1 MSAVTNP
8 AKVTASDRLGFS
20 LFVAAILH
28 AIFILGLGFG
38 LPFARDF
45 NSASMLEVTM
55 VLTKTHQEPT
65 DAEHIASENQI
76 ASGSTDQENQ
86 PSAPFTGTSLDDS
99 RGIAQTQSSAMSSP
113 ASELN
118 EQHEQ
123 HEQHEQLIIQ
133 NDAPTSV
140 FASEATETPEQSSLD
155 YQEKISEQQLELAKL
170 VAELRQEENDYA
182 KRPRVNYIDTLS
194 AKTATEATYVREWV
208 EKVER
213 VGNLNYPDE
222 VRNNHLSGTLILSVL
237 LNHDGT
243 VEFMEVRSSAGKSM
257 LDESA
262 KRIVNIASPYQSFPP
277 EMHENYD
284 QLMITRTW
292 LFGKDNTLLTQ

>member
-1 MSAVTNP
+1 MSTVINP
-8 AKVTASDRLGFS
+8 VQVTASDRLGFS

-28 AIFILGLGFG
+28 AIIILGLGFG

-45 NSASMLEVTM
+45 NAASMLEVTM
-55 VLTKTHQEPT
+55 VLTKTHQEPV
-65 DAEHIASENQI
+65 DAEHIASENQL

-86 PSAPFTGTSLDDS
+86 PAAPFTGSSLNNHS
-99 RGIAQTQSSAMSSP
+99 GISPILSSAP
-113 ASELN
+113 ASPTSEQS
-118 EQHEQ
+118 EQHE
-123 HEQHEQLIIQ
+123 ELIIQ
-133 NDAPTSV
+133 SDAQSSV
-140 FASEATETPEQSSLD
+140 FINQTTDTPD
-155 YQEKISEQQLELAKL
+155 NPNINYQGKISQQQLELAKL

-194 AKTATEATYVREWV
+194 AKTATEATYVQEWV

-237 LNHDGT
+237 INHDGS
-243 VEFMEVRSSAGKSM
+243 VELMEVRSSAGKSL

-262 KRIVNIASPYQSFPP
+262 KRIVNIASPYQPFPP
-277 EMHENYD
+277 EMREDYD

>member
-8 AKVTASDRLGFS
+8 AQVTASDRLGFS

-118 EQHEQ
+118 
-123 HEQHEQLIIQ
+123 EQHEQLIIQ

>member
-1 MSAVTNP
+1 MSAVVNTVQ
-8 AKVTASDRLGFS
+8 VTASDRLGFS
-20 LFVAAILH
+20 LFIAAILH
-28 AIFILGLGFG
+28 AILILGLGFG
-38 LPFARDF
+38 IPFARDL

-55 VLTKTHQEPT
+55 VLTKTHQEPD
-65 DAEHIASENQI
+65 DAKHIASENQM

-86 PSAPFTGTSLDDS
+86 PSAPFSGSS
-99 RGIAQTQSSAMSSP
+99 FNQNIGIAQNQTVQSSPPITTSDI
-113 ASELN
+113 
-118 EQHEQ
+118 
-123 HEQHEQLIIQ
+123 QHEQLIAQ
-133 NDAPTSV
+133 QEAATRVFVNDV
-140 FASEATETPEQSSLD
+140 KDIPEQV
-155 YQEKISEQQLELAKL
+155 YPNTENKITEQQQELAKL

-213 VGNLNYPDE
+213 IGNLNYPDE
-222 VRNNHLSGTLILSVL
+222 VRNLGLSGTLILSVL

-243 VEFMEVRSSAGKSM
+243 VELMEIRASAGKSV

-262 KRIVNIASPYQSFPP
+262 KRIVNYASPFQPFPA
-277 EMHENYD
+277 EMRDDYD

>member
-1 MSAVTNP
+1 MSAVMDP
-8 AKVTASDRLGFS
+8 AQVTASDRLGFS
-20 LFVAAILH
+20 IFVAVILH

-45 NSASMLEVTM
+45 NAASMLEVTM
-55 VLTKTHQEPT
+55 VLTKTHQEPIN
-65 DAEHIASENQI
+65 AEHIASENQI

-99 RGIAQTQSSAMSSP
+99 KGIAQTQSSAMSSP

-123 HEQHEQLIIQ
+123 LIVQ
-133 NDAPTSV
+133 NEAPTNV
-140 FASEATETPEQSSLD
+140 FANEATETPDQPNLN

-170 VAELRQEENDYA
+170 VAELRQEESDYA

-237 LNHDGT
+237 INHDGT
-243 VEFMEVRSSAGKSM
+243 VELMEVRSSAGKSL

-277 EMHENYD
+277 EMHDNYD

-292 LFGKDNTLLTQ
+292 LFGKDNTLVTE

>member
-1 MSAVTNP
+1 MSAVVNT
-8 AKVTASDRLGFS
+8 VQITASDRLGFS
-20 LFVAAILH
+20 LFIAAILH
-28 AIFILGLGFG
+28 AILILGLGFG

-55 VLTKTHQEPT
+55 VLTKTHQEPI
-65 DAEHIASENQI
+65 DAKHIASENQL

-86 PSAPFTGTSLDDS
+86 PSAPFSGSS
-99 RGIAQTQSSAMSSP
+99 FNQNIGIAQKQTTQSSTPLTKAD
-113 ASELN
+113 
-118 EQHEQ
+118 EQHEP
-123 HEQHEQLIIQ
+123 LIALQ
-133 NDAPTSV
+133 EASTRVFVNDAQ
-140 FASEATETPEQSSLD
+140 ETPEQLSQNTQD
-155 YQEKISEQQLELAKL
+155 KVSEQQLELAKL

-213 VGNLNYPDE
+213 IGNLNYPDE
-222 VRNNHLSGTLILSVL
+222 VRNLGLSGTLILSVL

-243 VEFMEVRSSAGKSM
+243 VELMEIRSSAGKSL

-262 KRIVNIASPYQSFPP
+262 KRIVNFASPFQPFPA
-277 EMHENYD
+277 EMRDNYD

>member
-1 MSAVTNP
+1 MSAVINP
-8 AKVTASDRLGFS
+8 VQVTASDRLGFS

-28 AIFILGLGFG
+28 AIIILGLGFG

-65 DAEHIASENQI
+65 DAEHIASENQL

-86 PSAPFTGTSLDDS
+86 PSAPFTGTSLNDS
-99 RGIAQTQSSAMSSP
+99 SGIAPTQSSSASTP
-113 ASELN
+113 APKQSEQNEPLVVQNQAQNHVFIDDATATPVQPSLN
-118 EQHEQ
+118 YQEMFTEQHM
-123 HEQHEQLIIQ
+123 
-133 NDAPTSV
+133 
-140 FASEATETPEQSSLD
+140 
-155 YQEKISEQQLELAKL
+155 ELAKL

-194 AKTATEATYVREWV
+194 AKTAAEATYVREWV

-237 LNHDGT
+237 LNNDGT
-243 VEFMEVRSSAGKSM
+243 VELMEVRTSAGKSI

-262 KRIVNIASPYQSFPP
+262 KRIVNIASPYQPFPE

>member
-1 MSAVTNP
+1 MSAVINP
-8 AKVTASDRLGFS
+8 VQVTASDRLGFS

-28 AIFILGLGFG
+28 AIIILGLGFG

-45 NSASMLEVTM
+45 NTASMLEVTM

-65 DAEHIASENQI
+65 DAEHIASENQL

-86 PSAPFTGTSLDDS
+86 PSAPFAGASLNATN
-99 RGIAQTQSSAMSSP
+99 GIAPVPSITSSSP
-113 ASELN
+113 ASEFS
-118 EQHEQ
+118 EQHEPLVVLNEAQ
-123 HEQHEQLIIQ
+123 DNVFI
-133 NDAPTSV
+133 NDAV
-140 FASEATETPEQSSLD
+140 ETPDQTSLD
-155 YQEKISEQQLELAKL
+155 YQEKLSEQQLELAKL

-208 EKVER
+208 EKVEG

-222 VRNNHLSGTLILSVL
+222 VRNKHLSGTLILSVL

-243 VEFMEVRSSAGKSM
+243 VELMEVRSSAGKSL

-262 KRIVNIASPYQSFPP
+262 KRIVNIASPYQAFPP
-277 EMHENYD
+277 EMRESYD

-292 LFGKDNTLLTQ
+292 LFGKDNTLLTE

>member
-1 MSAVTNP
+1 MSTVINP
-8 AKVTASDRLGFS
+8 VQVTASDRLGFS

-28 AIFILGLGFG
+28 AIIILGLGFG

-45 NSASMLEVTM
+45 NSSSMLEVTM

-65 DAEHIASENQI
+65 NAEHIASENQL

-86 PSAPFTGTSLDDS
+86 PSAPFTGTSLNETN
-99 RGIAQTQSSAMSSP
+99 GIAPTQSIASSSP
-113 ASELN
+113 ASELS
-118 EQHEQ
+118 EQHEP
-123 HEQHEQLIIQ
+123 LIVLNEAQ
-133 NDAPTSV
+133 TSV
-140 FASEATETPEQSSLD
+140 FINDATETPDQPSLD
-155 YQEKISEQQLELAKL
+155 YQEKLSEQQLELAKL

-222 VRNNHLSGTLILSVL
+222 VRNKHLSGTLILSVL

-243 VEFMEVRSSAGKSM
+243 VELMEVRSSAGKSL

-262 KRIVNIASPYQSFPP
+262 KRIVNIASPYQAFPP

>member
-8 AKVTASDRLGFS
+8 AQVTASDRLGFS

-55 VLTKTHQEPT
+55 VLTKTHQEPA

-123 HEQHEQLIIQ
+123 LIIQ

-140 FASEATETPEQSSLD
+140 FASEATETPKQPSLD

>member
-1 MSAVTNP
+1 MSAVITP
-8 AKVTASDRLGFS
+8 IQVTASDRLGFS

-28 AIFILGLGFG
+28 AIIILGLGFG
-38 LPFARDF
+38 IPFARDF

-55 VLTKTHQEPT
+55 VLTKTHQELT
-65 DAEHIASENQI
+65 DAEHIASENQL

-86 PSAPFTGTSLDDS
+86 PSAPFTGTSLNTTS
-99 RGIAQTQSSAMSSP
+99 GIALTQSSDSSSP
-113 ASELN
+113 ASEVN
-118 EQHEQ
+118 KQYEQVIAQHEAISNVFVNDTVEAPDEPSRENQQQ
-123 HEQHEQLIIQ
+123 HS
-133 NDAPTSV
+133 A
-140 FASEATETPEQSSLD
+140 
-155 YQEKISEQQLELAKL
+155 QQLELAKL

-222 VRNNHLSGTLILSVL
+222 VRDKHLSGTLILSVL
-237 LNHDGT
+237 LNHDGH
-243 VEFMEVRSSAGKSM
+243 VEFMEIRSSAGKSI

-262 KRIVNIASPYQSFPP
+262 KRIVKIASPYHAFPP
-277 EMHENYD
+277 EMRESYD

-292 LFGKDNTLLTQ
+292 LFGKDNKLLTK

>member
-1 MSAVTNP
+1 MSAVITP
-8 AKVTASDRLGFS
+8 IQVTASDRLGFS

-28 AIFILGLGFG
+28 AIIILGLGFG
-38 LPFARDF
+38 IPFARDF

-65 DAEHIASENQI
+65 DAEHIASENQL

-86 PSAPFTGTSLDDS
+86 PSAPFTGTSLNTTS
-99 RGIAQTQSSAMSSP
+99 GIALTQSSDSSSP
-113 ASELN
+113 ASEAK

-123 HEQHEQLIIQ
+123 IVAQHEAKSNVFV
-133 NDAPTSV
+133 NDAV
-140 FASEATETPEQSSLD
+140 ETPDEPS
-155 YQEKISEQQLELAKL
+155 QENQQQHSTQQLELAKL

-194 AKTATEATYVREWV
+194 AKTATEASYVREWV

-222 VRNNHLSGTLILSVL
+222 VRDKHLSGTLILSVL
-237 LNHDGT
+237 LNHDGH
-243 VEFMEVRSSAGKSM
+243 VEFMEIRSSAGKSI

-262 KRIVNIASPYQSFPP
+262 KRIVKIASPYHAFPP
-277 EMHENYD
+277 EMRKTMTNS
-284 QLMITRTW
+284 
-292 LFGKDNTLLTQ
+292 

>member
-1 MSAVTNP
+1 MSAVINP
-8 AKVTASDRLGFS
+8 VQVTASDRLGFS
-20 LFVAAILH
+20 LFFAAILH
-28 AIFILGLGFG
+28 AILILGLGFG
-38 LPFARDF
+38 VPFARDF

-65 DAEHIASENQI
+65 EAEHIASENQL

-86 PSAPFTGTSLDDS
+86 PSAPFTGSSLNET
-99 RGIAQTQSSAMSSP
+99 RGIAQTQSSEMSST
-113 ASELN
+113 ASELS
-118 EQHEQ
+118 
-123 HEQHEQLIIQ
+123 EQHEQLIVQ
-133 NDAPTSV
+133 TESPSSV
-140 FASEATETPEQSSLD
+140 FTNQAEETPDQPSAD
-155 YQEKISEQQLELAKL
+155 KQEKISEQQLELAKL

-194 AKTATEATYVREWV
+194 AKTAAEATYVREWV

-222 VRNNHLSGTLILSVL
+222 VRDKHLSGTLILSVL
-237 LNHDGT
+237 INHDGT
-243 VEFMEVRSSAGKSM
+243 VELMEVRSSAGKSI

-262 KRIVNIASPYQSFPP
+262 KRIVNIASPYHSFPA
-277 EMHENYD
+277 EMRENYD

-292 LFGKDNTLLTQ
+292 LFGKDNKLLTQ

>member
-1 MSAVTNP
+1 MSAVINP
-8 AKVTASDRLGFS
+8 VQVTASDRLGFS

-28 AIFILGLGFG
+28 AIIILGLGFG

-45 NSASMLEVTM
+45 NTASMLEVTM

-65 DAEHIASENQI
+65 VAEHIASENQL

-86 PSAPFTGTSLDDS
+86 PSAPFAGASLNATN
-99 RGIAQTQSSAMSSP
+99 GIAPVPSITSSSP
-113 ASELN
+113 ASEFS
-118 EQHEQ
+118 EQHEPLVVLNEAQ
-123 HEQHEQLIIQ
+123 DNVFI
-133 NDAPTSV
+133 NDAV
-140 FASEATETPEQSSLD
+140 ETPDQTSLD
-155 YQEKISEQQLELAKL
+155 YQEKLSEQQLELAKL

-208 EKVER
+208 EKVEG

-222 VRNNHLSGTLILSVL
+222 VRNKHLSGTLILSVL

-243 VEFMEVRSSAGKSM
+243 VELMEVRSSAGKSL

-262 KRIVNIASPYQSFPP
+262 KRIVNIASPYQAFPP
-277 EMHENYD
+277 EMRESYD

-292 LFGKDNTLLTQ
+292 LFGKDNTLLTE

>member
-1 MSAVTNP
+1 MSAVINP
-8 AKVTASDRLGFS
+8 VQVTASDRLGFS
-20 LFVAAILH
+20 LFFAAILH
-28 AIFILGLGFG
+28 AILILGLGFG

-65 DAEHIASENQI
+65 DAEHIASENQL

-86 PSAPFTGTSLDDS
+86 PSAPFTGSNLNETS
-99 RGIAQTQSSAMSSP
+99 GIALTQSSEVSSSS
-113 ASELN
+113 SELS
-118 EQHEQ
+118 EQHEKLVVQ
-123 HEQHEQLIIQ
+123 NEAQSNVFV
-133 NDAPTSV
+133 NDALESPDQ
-140 FASEATETPEQSSLD
+140 PSLD
-155 YQEKISEQQLELAKL
+155 KQEKFSEQQLEIAKL
-170 VAELRQEENDYA
+170 VAELRQEENDY

-222 VRNNHLSGTLILSVL
+222 IRNNHLSGTLILSVL

-243 VEFMEVRSSAGKSM
+243 VELMEVRSSAGRSL

-262 KRIVNIASPYQSFPP
+262 KRIVTIASPYHSFPP
-277 EMHENYD
+277 EMRENYD

-292 LFGKDNTLLTQ
+292 LFGKNNKLLTK

>member
-1 MSAVTNP
+1 MSAVINP
-8 AKVTASDRLGFS
+8 VQVTASDRLGFS

-28 AIFILGLGFG
+28 AIIILGLGFG

-45 NSASMLEVTM
+45 NTASMLEVTM
-55 VLTKTHQEPT
+55 VLTKTHQKPT
-65 DAEHIASENQI
+65 DAEHIASENQL

-86 PSAPFTGTSLDDS
+86 PSSPFTGASLNATN
-99 RGIAQTQSSAMSSP
+99 GIAPVQSITSSSP
-113 ASELN
+113 ASEFS
-118 EQHEQ
+118 EQHEPLVVLNEAQ
-123 HEQHEQLIIQ
+123 DNVFI
-133 NDAPTSV
+133 NDAV
-140 FASEATETPEQSSLD
+140 ETPDQPRLD
-155 YQEKISEQQLELAKL
+155 YQEKLSEQQLELAKL

-208 EKVER
+208 EKVEG

-222 VRNNHLSGTLILSVL
+222 VRNKHLSGTLILSVL

-243 VEFMEVRSSAGKSM
+243 VELMEVRSSAGKSL

-262 KRIVNIASPYQSFPP
+262 KRIVNIASPYQAFPP
-277 EMHENYD
+277 EMRENYD

-292 LFGKDNTLLTQ
+292 LFGKDNTLLTE

>member
-1 MSAVTNP
+1 MSVVINHVQVT
-8 AKVTASDRLGFS
+8 TSDRLGFS

-28 AIFILGLGFG
+28 AILILGLGFG
-38 LPFARDF
+38 SPFARDF

-55 VLTKTHQEPT
+55 VLTKTHQEPN
-65 DAEHIASENQI
+65 DSEHIASENQL

-86 PSAPFTGTSLDDS
+86 PSAPFTSTSLNES
-99 RGIAQTQSSAMSSP
+99 IGIALTQSSEISLP
-113 ASELN
+113 TPEFSE
-118 EQHEQ
+118 QY
-123 HEQHEQLIIQ
+123 EQLLLQ
-133 NDAPTSV
+133 KEAQTNVFVNDA
-140 FASEATETPEQSSLD
+140 ADTPDQPNLNF
-155 YQEKISEQQLELAKL
+155 QEKFSKQQLELAKL

-243 VEFMEVRSSAGKSM
+243 VEFMEVESSAGKSL

-262 KRIVNIASPYQSFPP
+262 KRIVYIASPYQPFPL

-284 QLMITRTW
+284 LLMITRTW
-292 LFGKDNTLLTQ
+292 LFGKNNTLLTQ

>member
-1 MSAVTNP
+1 MSAVTHP
-8 AKVTASDRLGFS
+8 AQVTASDRLGFS

-28 AIFILGLGFG
+28 VIFILGLGFG

-45 NSASMLEVTM
+45 NTASMLEVTM

-65 DAEHIASENQI
+65 NAEHIASENQM

-99 RGIAQTQSSAMSSP
+99 KGIAQTQSSAMSSP

-123 HEQHEQLIIQ
+123 LIVQ
-133 NDAPTSV
+133 NESLTSV
-140 FASEATETPEQSSLD
+140 LANEATETPEQPNPN
-155 YQEKISEQQLELAKL
+155 YQEKISDQQLELAKL

-194 AKTATEATYVREWV
+194 AKTATEAAYVREWV

-213 VGNLNYPDE
+213 VGNINYPDE

-243 VEFMEVRSSAGKSM
+243 VEFMEVRSSADKSI

-262 KRIVNIASPYQSFPP
+262 KRIVNIASPYQSFPS

-292 LFGKDNTLLTQ
+292 LFGEDNTLLTQ